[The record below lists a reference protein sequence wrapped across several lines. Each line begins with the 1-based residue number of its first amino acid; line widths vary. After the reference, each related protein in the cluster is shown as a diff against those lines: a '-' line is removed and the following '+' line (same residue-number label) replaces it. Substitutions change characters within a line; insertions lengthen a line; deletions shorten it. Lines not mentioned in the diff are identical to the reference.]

1 MNLPMI
7 NTENSLAYRLLLHP
21 LVRLVLGLVFVSL
34 GTRAASFVLIER
46 MGVGELFGKTAM
58 VCCGIL
64 SYVLFVR
71 LIEKRPVSELAL
83 TQAVPHTLY
92 GLLIGWLLMSSA
104 VAVLYWQGFYQI
116 TAYNGLHAMAGSLMV
131 GLVPAFLEEIMFR
144 AIIFR
149 LLQEWLG
156 SWIALLI
163 SGVLFGLAH
172 IANPGATL
180 WSSLAIGLEAG
191 VLLGAA
197 YMLTR
202 SLWLAIGIHFA
213 WNFSQSGLYGLPT
226 SGIQTTGLVTA
237 QMSGPEILTGGSF
250 GIESSILAVVFC
262 LVAAAIMLW
271 RAPKHPSAHPAP

>member
-1 MNLPMI
+1 MKRI
-7 NTENSLAYRLLLHP
+7 TTDTQHSFFDRLLKHP
-21 LVRLVLGLVFVSL
+21 LVRLVLGLVFLSL
-34 GTRAASFVLIER
+34 GTMAAKFVLVDR
-46 MGVGELFGKTAM
+46 MGLGELLGSTVV
-58 VCCGIL
+58 VCSGIL
-64 SYVLFVR
+64 SYILFVR

-83 TQAVPHTLY
+83 TRAIPHTLY

-131 GLVPAFLEEIMFR
+131 GLVPAFLEEIIFR

-156 SWIALLI
+156 SWGALLV
-163 SGVLFGLAH
+163 SGLLFGLVH

-202 SLWLAIGIHFA
+202 TLWLAIGIHFA

-262 LVAAAIMLW
+262 LGAAVIMLW
-271 RAPKHPSAHPAP
+271 RAPKHPSAHPVP

>member
-1 MNLPMI
+1 MKLPLTD
-7 NTENSLAYRLLLHP
+7 TENSLAYRLLKHP
-21 LVRLVLGLVFVSL
+21 LVRLVLGMFFVSL
-34 GTRAASFVLIER
+34 GTMGARIVMLEWMGAAEI
-46 MGVGELFGKTAM
+46 VGGTAV
-58 VCCGIL
+58 VCCGLL
-64 SYVLFVR
+64 SYTLFVR
-71 LIEKRPVSELAL
+71 LIEKRPVNELAL
-83 TQAVPHTLY
+83 NQAVPQTLY
-92 GLLIGWLLMSSA
+92 GLLIGWLLMSST

-131 GLVPAFLEEIMFR
+131 GLVPAFLEEIIFR
-144 AIIFR
+144 ALIFR

-156 SWIALLI
+156 SWVALWV
-163 SGVLFGLAH
+163 SGLLFGLVH
-172 IANPGATL
+172 IVNPGATL

-202 SLWLAIGIHFA
+202 TLWLAIGIHFA
-213 WNFSQSGLYGLPT
+213 WNFSQSGLYGLPS

-262 LVAAAIMLW
+262 LGAAVIMLW
-271 RAPKHPSAHPAP
+271 RAPKHPSAHSAP